1 MKLFLA
7 VGIAALAVRF
17 GRAQGIGNAAGSQRE
32 HQLREETKKLQIQ
45 NFKDGTALLLNI
57 HITHHGGT
65 YLCGVLKKEG
75 GLIAPDFACMGGENW
90 NAANMTRFEKD
101 RFSYRNTAVDV
112 SAIRRQFQFDSWEYS
127 LPKSPYFNVDWDYEN
142 LVSVIPMRHPLDRF
156 LAGGKCGKFHS
167 SIHSDPNPENQGE
180 YWEYANSNLL
190 VSVRTTTRCAFWVQK
205 MGLANAVALQCQM
218 NVSSLPRSLSVA
230 SRLSSISLA

>member
-156 LAGGKCGKFHS
+156 LLGASAANFIRPYTPTQTQRTKG
-167 SIHSDPNPENQGE
+167 SIGNTRI
-180 YWEYANSNLL
+180 